1 MYIGVDFG
9 TSFSQAAIMEFGQ
22 PVMLQEKGE
31 YGTPS
36 VFYYDQNTDIAVGQD
51 AIDCGQGNLSVNM
64 KTDVKMALKDNQ
76 PFIADGRE
84 FSCSQIVS
92 EIYKCV
98 LNKAKRI
105 AANSGLDNT
114 INGMVITVP
123 AKFGYL
129 ERDII
134 FKSAA
139 NALGDAKLPITGVLK
154 EPVAA
159 ALHYFKTNV
168 EDGKNILVFDLG
180 GGTCDIALVR
190 ANSASKEFYNVI
202 DSEMERIGG
211 RNWDEKV
218 AEYLSAEYEKMTG
231 IRVSEKPAYVRKV
244 LDAARRGKHRLTDQ
258 EKAFCRIEIDGEV
271 NQIVLTLDKFN
282 ELTAPL
288 LDQAVSAL
296 KRVYNR
302 HVSDCEIDEIICV
315 GGSSNMKQVAEKI
328 KEEFPLCNTHVYFPE
343 YAVVY
348 GAALYAD
355 IRKDNVIE
363 AANVIDK
370 ANFSYGIQIVEDK
383 GTPQEKYQIQNMVIQ
398 DTALPASAVRNY
410 RPSEDNQSFIAFRT
424 YETDTKNQRCNMD
437 EFPMTKIG
445 ELRIEL
451 PPNTPKTT
459 DIRTQ
464 LTLNE
469 NGVLEVRAWDL
480 DGNLIHTE
488 FNVNQ

>member
-9 TSFSQAAIMEFGQ
+9 TAYSQAAVMEFSQ
-22 PVMLQEKGE
+22 PLILQEKGV

-36 VFYYDQNTDIAVGQD
+36 VFYYDQDTGIAIGQEAIDIA
-51 AIDCGQGNLSVNM
+51 QGSLSVNM
-64 KTDVKMALKDNQ
+64 KTDVKMALQENK
-76 PFIADGRE
+76 PFTADGKE
-84 FSCSQIVS
+84 FSCSEIVS
-92 EIYKCV
+92 EIFKAV
-98 LNKAKRI
+98 LLEAKEI
-105 AANSGLDNT
+105 AANSGMDDE
-114 INGMVITVP
+114 IKGMVITVP

-139 NALGDAKLPITGVLK
+139 SALGDEKIPITGVLK

-159 ALHYFKTNV
+159 ALHYFRTNV
-168 EDGKNILVFDLG
+168 EDGKHILVFDLG

-190 ANSASKEFYNVI
+190 ANSGSREFYDVI

-211 RNWDEKV
+211 RNWDEKI
-218 AEYLSAEYEKMTG
+218 AEYLKNEYEKMTG
-231 IRVSEKPAYVRKV
+231 IAIGSNPAYERKI
-244 LDAARRGKHRLTDQ
+244 LDAAIRAKHRLSRND
-258 EKAFCRIEIDGEV
+258 KALCSVEINGNV
-271 NQIVLTLDKFN
+271 NKIHLSLQQFN
-282 ELTAPL
+282 DLTAPL

-315 GGSSNMKQVAEKI
+315 GGSSNMTQI
-328 KEEFPLCNTHVYFPE
+328 KERIAAEFPLCNVRVYYPE

-355 IRKDNVIE
+355 MRKGKVVD
-363 AANVIDK
+363 VIDK
-370 ANFSYGIQIVEDK
+370 ANFSYGIQVVEHK
-383 GTPQEKYQIQNMVIQ
+383 GTENEKYKIQNMVIK
-398 DTALPASAVRNY
+398 DSALPASSVRNY
-410 RPSEDNQSFIAFRT
+410 RPTEDNMAFIAFRT
-424 YETDTKNQRCNMD
+424 YETDTVYERCDMD

-445 ELRIEL
+445 ELKLKL

-469 NGVLEVRAWDL
+469 NGVLEVKAWDPE
-480 DGNLIHTE
+480 GNVIQTE
-488 FNVNQ
+488 FNVIQ